1 MQNND
6 VIELNKKLTRSIKE
20 LSVLKDKYDI
30 VQRDHENLIMKFSNK
45 EREVK

>member
-6 VIELNKKLTRSIKE
+6 VINLKKKLTRSIKE
-20 LSVLKDKYDI
+20 LSQLKDKYDI
-30 VQRDHENLIMKFSNK
+30 LQRDHDNLIMKFSNK